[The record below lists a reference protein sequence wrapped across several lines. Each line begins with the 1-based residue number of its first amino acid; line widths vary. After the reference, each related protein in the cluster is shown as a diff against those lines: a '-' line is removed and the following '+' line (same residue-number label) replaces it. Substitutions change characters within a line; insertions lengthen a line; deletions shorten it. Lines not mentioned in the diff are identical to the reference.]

1 MVSKTES
8 FVQDICLLK
17 LESRPCRYPTI
28 KHCKPTYFIS
38 ISTKPLSDI
47 VSDNIPIVMDV
58 RYLFRFYKLRPYT
71 PTYDDTHR
79 TVSYILQRHYA
90 VNRR

>member
-1 MVSKTES
+1 
-8 FVQDICLLK
+8 
-17 LESRPCRYPTI
+17 
-28 KHCKPTYFIS
+28 
-38 ISTKPLSDI
+38 
-47 VSDNIPIVMDV
+47 MDV

-79 TVSYILQRHYA
+79 AVSYILQRHYA